1 MGALEPVG
9 EEVAFS
15 FRKVVVGLGEAEVV
29 EERALVD
36 LPAGETLPAILGGDV
51 TDERAAGQGVHEAHR
66 VLQLLETKAAQ

>member
-1 MGALEPVG
+1 MYK
-9 EEVAFS
+9 
-15 FRKVVVGLGEAEVV
+15 RKVKA
-29 EERALVD
+29 RALVD

>member
-1 MGALEPVG
+1 MAVSRRRGWPEAS
-9 EEVAFS
+9 EVYK
-15 FRKVVVGLGEAEVV
+15 RKV